1 MKKIIDIID
10 TTDEP
15 NIIEKIIDN
24 QTTTTMKTEIYNDTI
39 AFNAACC
46 VYDVKPTTVT
56 YEGQEVLGA
65 LVRDEDGQVT
75 IMLVCDQAA
84 WDNSEYKNRY

>member
-1 MKKIIDIID
+1 M
-10 TTDEP
+10 
-15 NIIEKIIDN
+15 NY
-24 QTTTTMKTEIYNDTI
+24 QIYQDAI
-39 AFNAACC
+39 AFAAACC
-46 VYDVKPTTVT
+46 VYNVTATTVT
-56 YEGQEVLGA
+56 YEGQEVQGA

>member
-1 MKKIIDIID
+1 METQIYQ
-10 TTDEP
+10 
-15 NIIEKIIDN
+15 DN
-24 QTTTTMKTEIYNDTI
+24 L

-46 VYDVKPTTVT
+46 VYNVTATTVT
-56 YEGQEVLGA
+56 YEGQEVQGA
-65 LVRDEDGQVT
+65 LVRNEYGQVT

>member
-1 MKKIIDIID
+1 ME
-10 TTDEP
+10 T
-15 NIIEKIIDN
+15 
-24 QTTTTMKTEIYNDTI
+24 QIYQDTI
-39 AFNAACC
+39 AFAAACC
-46 VYDVKPTTVT
+46 VYNVTATTVT

-65 LVRDEDGQVT
+65 LVRDDNHQVT

>member
-1 MKKIIDIID
+1 M
-10 TTDEP
+10 
-15 NIIEKIIDN
+15 NY
-24 QTTTTMKTEIYNDTI
+24 QIYQDTI
-39 AFNAACC
+39 AFAAACC
-46 VYDVKPTTVT
+46 VYDVKPTAVT

-84 WDNSEYKNRY
+84 WKNSEYKNRY